1 MSKLFR
7 LPTIL
12 LGVLLLQAPFCRL
25 GDSHGEVGVAQIG
38 VIIFR
43 EWVFLRVGSGLNQKT
58 LRLARRARGTTIPTR
73 LRISPGSTSG
83 WSCAVRPM
91 GGLVGDD
98 WRAGAVLV

>member
-25 GDSHGEVGVAQIG
+25 GDSLGEVGVAQTG

-58 LRLARRARGTTIPTR
+58 PFVWR
-73 LRISPGSTSG
+73 
-83 WSCAVRPM
+83 
-91 GGLVGDD
+91 GGLEELQYPQGSASPPEVLPVGL
-98 WRAGAVLV
+98 VL